1 MRIMGSDAC
10 HAVFV
15 VFYSFIRRRLQPTA
29 IYRQPYGLSRRKIAF
44 FFRWL
49 ASFSLKGC
57 L

>member
-15 VFYSFIRRRLQPTA
+15 VFYSFICRRLQPTA